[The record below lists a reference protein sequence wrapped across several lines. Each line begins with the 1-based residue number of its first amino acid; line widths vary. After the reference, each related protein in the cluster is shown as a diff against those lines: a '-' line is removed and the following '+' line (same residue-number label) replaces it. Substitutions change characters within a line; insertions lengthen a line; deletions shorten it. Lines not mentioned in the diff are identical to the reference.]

1 MNNTSHNTPTRDQ
14 LRQTDP
20 AGRALLVE
28 NYAIHLLTSLRESGA
43 GPIEPDAHLADIG
56 VDSLQAVELKYSL
69 DELLGNESDVDLF
82 ISNPTIRTLA
92 EELVRR
98 ARL

>member
-1 MNNTSHNTPTRDQ
+1 MTNTSQNIPTREQ
-14 LRQTDP
+14 LRQADP
-20 AGRALLVE
+20 AGRALIVE
-28 NYAIHLLTSLRESGA
+28 KYAIDLLTSLRESGSV
-43 GPIEPDAHLADIG
+43 PIEPDSRLADAG

-82 ISNPTIRTLA
+82 ISNPTIRSLA

>member
-1 MNNTSHNTPTRDQ
+1 MTNTSQNIPTRDQ
-14 LRQTDP
+14 LRQADP
-20 AGRALLVE
+20 AGRVLIVE
-28 NYAIHLLTSLRESGA
+28 NYAIDLLTSLRESGS
-43 GPIEPDAHLADIG
+43 GSIEPGSHLADVG